1 MRVLGIE
8 TSTDMGGVAL
18 VEDGVLRAEWTW
30 NLPRG
35 HSVRLIPAVEAVLK
49 GLDWRVEDLDGV
61 AVGVGPGSF
70 TGLRIGLAT
79 AKGFALALGKP
90 IVGIPSL
97 DAMVYGLPSSRPLC
111 AITDAKRGE
120 LFVAFYHDG
129 NRVRPYQ
136 VLTPERVAERLLQA
150 PYLIVGEGALL
161 YREVFEG
168 IPGVEV
174 FPFLLYPKASS
185 VALLGEER
193 LRRGEEDDLSSIVPL
208 YLRPSDA
215 ELKGPRP

>member
-111 AITDAKRGE
+111 AITDAKRG
-120 LFVAFYHDG
+120 
-129 NRVRPYQ
+129 
-136 VLTPERVAERLLQA
+136 
-150 PYLIVGEGALL
+150 
-161 YREVFEG
+161 
-168 IPGVEV
+168 
-174 FPFLLYPKASS
+174 
-185 VALLGEER
+185 
-193 LRRGEEDDLSSIVPL
+193 
-208 YLRPSDA
+208 
-215 ELKGPRP
+215 